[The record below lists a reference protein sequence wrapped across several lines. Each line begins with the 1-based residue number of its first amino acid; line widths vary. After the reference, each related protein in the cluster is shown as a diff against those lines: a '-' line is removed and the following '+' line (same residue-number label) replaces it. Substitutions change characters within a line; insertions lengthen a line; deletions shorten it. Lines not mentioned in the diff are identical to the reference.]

1 MTQVDV
7 PVVGFDPA
15 RPDVQRDPY
24 PHYHWLL
31 RNDPVHRGVNGIWFV
46 TRYADVRAVLGD
58 ERFARAGIR
67 DFWASIVGA
76 GPLSGILTSTLLF
89 QDEPGHTRLRSLI
102 AGSFAPRALRDV
114 EQRIDRIVADLLTP
128 ALARGRMDVID
139 DFAYPLALT
148 VICSILGLPRE
159 DLARIRAWSLA
170 IGPTLDL
177 AASPEEIALGQTAMA
192 EITEYLTSRTGGL
205 LGELAPVLSHEEI
218 VSMGVT
224 LIFAGHETVT
234 NQIGNGVLALLRDP
248 GQPALLRDR
257 PELLPGAVEEVL
269 RYDSAVQSNSRQL
282 TDDVELGGR
291 TLRQG
296 EFAVAV
302 LGAANRDPAQFA
314 DPDRFD
320 VTRTGVRPMSFG
332 SGIRHCVGAV
342 LARLELTAAF
352 RALVRLPG
360 LELAISPDDLVYHRS
375 TMFRGVLSLPV
386 TLRRSAP

>member
-7 PVVGFDPA
+7 PTAGFDPSHV
-15 RPDVQRDPY
+15 DVRRDPY

-67 DFWASIVGA
+67 DFWASIVGEGA
-76 GPLSGILTSTLLF
+76 LSGILTSTLLF
-89 QDEPGHTRLRSLI
+89 QDEPEHTRLRSLI
-102 AGSFAPRALRDV
+102 AGWFGPRAVRDL
-114 EQRIDRIVADLLTP
+114 EQRIDRVVAELLTP
-128 ALARGRMDVID
+128 ALARGRMDVIND
-139 DFAYPLALT
+139 LAYPLALT
-148 VICSILGLPRE
+148 VITSILGLPQE

-177 AASPEEIALGQTAMA
+177 AASPQEIALGQTAMA
-192 EITEYLTSRTGGL
+192 EITEYLTGRTAGL

-234 NQIGNGVLALLRDP
+234 NQIGNGVLALLRHPD
-248 GQPALLRDR
+248 QLALLRDR
-257 PELLPGAVEEVL
+257 PGLVPGAVEEVL

-291 TLRQG
+291 TLRRG

-332 SGIRHCVGAV
+332 TGIRHCVGAV

-360 LELAISPDDLVYHRS
+360 LELAGSPDDLVYHRS

-386 TLRRSAP
+386 TFTAGT